1 MPQPLTND
9 LSKLFSQLS
18 EYLVH
23 LSPPG
28 LLNFHMWDDVGHW
41 LYRQASTHFSILF
54 TLLDN
59 SVPHQVLAGVFLFA
73 STTARSS
80 PALLGWNCAYALF
93 SNVSESDP
101 PFCLLTGES
110 VDDIRRALCNHFRSL
125 PSQAPRHGKWAHR
138 NRDSHFWRP
147 RSFFLELSHFTHSR
161 SMIRDPSSYY
171 TPTSILLYLHTSPA
185 D

>member
-1 MPQPLTND
+1 MTLPTIRPIGMSVLVLD
-9 LSKLFSQLS
+9 LNATTPDKRSSKLFSQLS
-18 EYLVH
+18 DYLVH

-41 LYRQASTHFSILF
+41 LYWQASTHFSILF

-101 PFCLLTGES
+101 PFCLLTGKS

-125 PSQAPRHGKWAHR
+125 PSQPPRHGKWAHR
-138 NRDSHFWRP
+138 NRDSHFLAS
-147 RSFFLELSHFTHSR
+147 SFVFSR
-161 SMIRDPSSYY
+161 AIS
-171 TPTSILLYLHTSPA
+171 LHTFT
-185 D
+185 